1 MRSQPNHITMKVFTK
16 VVEVLKGF
24 TNQDVIV
31 YVVMGK
37 TRYSKLVHED
47 EAPNVG
53 DRVVFEGFYRA

>member
-1 MRSQPNHITMKVFTK
+1 MKVFTK